1 MKRLS
6 GSERRMPRDA
16 GVTLIELMVVMLIV
30 GILAAIAFPAY
41 QNYVTRTHRSAAKSC
56 VSEYAQVMER
66 YYTTNLTYVG
76 AVPDLACKTDSGMDT
91 WYTFA
96 TSNLAQGTYTLTA
109 APIGVQATR
118 DTTCGSLSVD
128 QAGMRTVSGSG
139 GTGACW

>member
-66 YYTTNLTYVG
+66 YYTTYVG